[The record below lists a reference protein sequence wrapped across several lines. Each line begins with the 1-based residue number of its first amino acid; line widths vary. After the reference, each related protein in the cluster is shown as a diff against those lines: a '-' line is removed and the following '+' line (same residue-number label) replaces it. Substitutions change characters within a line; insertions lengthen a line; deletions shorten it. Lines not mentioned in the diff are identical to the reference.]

1 MAQHPQWGGRA
12 PCSVAPTLPG
22 WVCGE
27 EGHATE
33 VLCCDCVP
41 QWSALISLRFKL
53 RNSRRMVHGITTLCV
68 PCRVGTRGRL
78 LSIHHRTQ
86 LQASSR
92 DENFQ
97 DLPFQQLS
105 SLQHGRT
112 ACSLHAAQLTPGTH
126 SATGG
131 LCLLTPVT
139 HFTDTHASLLQPICL
154 LYEFGTGG
162 AVKTAQITD
171 IIQYLPF
178 QV

>member
-1 MAQHPQWGGRA
+1 MPYGTRHHD
-12 PCSVAPTLPG
+12 SV
-22 WVCGE
+22 
-27 EGHATE
+27 
-33 VLCCDCVP
+33 
-41 QWSALISLRFKL
+41 
-53 RNSRRMVHGITTLCV
+53 CV

-139 HFTDTHASLLQPICL
+139 HFTDTHASLLQPQLKACTEL
-154 LYEFGTGG
+154 AHRAFPAGSAGG
-162 AVKTAQITD
+162 ESACNAGDLGWEDPPEKGKATHSSVRAWRIPWTA
-171 IIQYLPF
+171 
-178 QV
+178 